1 MIYPA
6 PFRSAS
12 VAALL
17 LIGCG
22 EPAAPAPAPAAPTA
36 AKSASPA
43 APAPAPAAPTAAKSA
58 SFDWPVPEKWKHET
72 IPFPLDFAPEL
83 PYRGTEELRFAPGFF
98 DPNAPGYWSYA
109 FVWFVDSG
117 PAFDTASVS
126 SALKQ
131 YFVGLTRAVAKES
144 KKPFE
149 PDLSKI
155 GVHLDAQ
162 MNGTLTTVDA
172 FTTHAPVLLTIKTT
186 KGECGDHRYL
196 LVAASPKPAGDPMW
210 ESLGSVASSY
220 KCH

>member
-6 PFRSAS
+6 RSRSAS

-22 EPAAPAPAPAAPTA
+22 GAAAPAAPAPAKP
-36 AKSASPA
+36 
-43 APAPAPAAPTAAKSA
+43 A
-58 SFDWPVPEKWKHET
+58 SFDWPAPEKWKKET

-109 FVWFVDSG
+109 FVWFVESG
-117 PAFDTASVS
+117 PAFDSASVS

-144 KKPFE
+144 KEPFD

-155 GVHLDAQ
+155 EAHLDPQ
-162 MNGTLTTVDA
+162 MNGTLTTIDA
-172 FTTHAPVLLTIKTT
+172 FKTHAPVLLTIKTS

-196 LVAASPKPAGDPMW
+196 LVTASPKTLGPTPDPMW
-210 ESLGSVASSY
+210 ESLGSVASSF
-220 KCH
+220 KCR